1 MNEPLKIL
9 HLEDVPLDAELVNY
23 ELKKGKIQF
32 ETLVVDNKED
42 FINAL
47 REFSPDIILSDHNL
61 PSLNSIDALKI
72 VKDAGLKIPVI
83 LVTAAM
89 SEEFAV
95 DVMKG
100 GAVDYV
106 LKDRLQRLPTAIK
119 SAMEKF
125 RLATER
131 EKFIERIIKN
141 ESF

>member
-1 MNEPLKIL
+1 MDKTLKIL
-9 HLEDVPLDAELVNY
+9 HLEDVPLDAELVSH
-23 ELKKGKIQF
+23 ELRKGKIQF
-32 ETLVVDNKED
+32 EQLVVDNKED

-47 REFSPDIILSDHNL
+47 KDFSPDIILSDHNL

-72 VKDAGLKIPVI
+72 IKDEGLKIPVI

-100 GAVDYV
+100 GAIDYV

-119 SAMEKF
+119 SAMENY
-125 RLATER
+125 LLV
-131 EKFIERIIKN
+131 
-141 ESF
+141 